1 MPRSH
6 FFPVFTL
13 LTLLLL
19 LLWNLTRNA
28 TFIGKVLSQRPSALT
43 SDPGNSS
50 SDFLVM
56 ASFIC
61 SALRGNTGMDLEYT
75 GVRSTKRR
83 WGTKLCRVSFLS
95 WRGRAPAASLEG
107 GLHDPAL
114 DGLRGAPV
122 PHQGHRGLVLR
133 AGVQSAQLGYLQAG
147 RGDVTPRPPERTLSV
162 GQREMAGFLDEPTT
176 KPVSGVQSRVIGC
189 QVQSKNNLFLVKNK
203 NKKKQKTTHTH
214 NHLFLP
220 FVEDHYPLWLKPF
233 HLEFWN
239 NYLNLMNY
247 I

>member
-1 MPRSH
+1 MPRRH

-56 ASFIC
+56 ASLIC
-61 SALRGNTGMDLEYT
+61 SALRGNTGMDPEYT

-83 WGTKLCRVSFLS
+83 WGTKLCRAGFLS

-162 GQREMAGFLDEPTT
+162 GQREMAGFLDERTT
-176 KPVSGVQSRVIGC
+176 KPSPVFSLELLVASSRVRTT
-189 QVQSKNNLFLVKNK
+189 SLWL
-203 NKKKQKTTHTH
+203 KKKTKHIHTHT
-214 NHLFLP
+214 HLFLP
-220 FVEDHYPLWLKPF
+220 FVEDRYPLWLKPF

-239 NYLNLMNY
+239 SHLNLMNY
-247 I
+247 M

>member
-1 MPRSH
+1 MVPRRH

-28 TFIGKVLSQRPSALT
+28 TFIGKVLSQRLSALT

-56 ASFIC
+56 ASLIC
-61 SALRGNTGMDLEYT
+61 SALRGNTGMDPEYT

-83 WGTKLCRVSFLS
+83 WGTKLCRAGFLS

-162 GQREMAGFLDEPTT
+162 GQREMAGFLDERTT
-176 KPVSGVQSRVIGC
+176 KPSPVFSLELLVASSRVRTT
-189 QVQSKNNLFLVKNK
+189 SLWLNK
-203 NKKKQKTTHTH
+203 QNKTHTH
-214 NHLFLP
+214 THP
-220 FVEDHYPLWLKPF
+220 PLSSFCRGSLSPVIKTFSSRILKQSS
-233 HLEFWN
+233 
-239 NYLNLMNY
+239 
-247 I
+247 